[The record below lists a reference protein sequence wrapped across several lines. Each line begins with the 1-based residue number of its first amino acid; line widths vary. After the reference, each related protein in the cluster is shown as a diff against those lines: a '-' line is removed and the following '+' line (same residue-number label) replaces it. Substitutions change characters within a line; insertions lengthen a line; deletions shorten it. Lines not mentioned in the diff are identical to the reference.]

1 MSLSLSTPPSVHPH
15 HSKTYIHLIY
25 LSHGN
30 HGSKDDWTNV
40 KALLER
46 QYRTMVHD
54 ENKES
59 ASSSNHNTWN
69 LLISNSNGEDTHV
82 GVLKGGE
89 NAAEELLAY
98 VRTHWAGE
106 YEIEPRDIEGATPD
120 DVYLEETTKSEI
132 QNNEDLSH
140 CSRGM
145 PRHTLIHSNIVIELY
160 WIGHSL
166 GGLFS
171 RAGIGFLAE
180 SAEWQCG
187 IIRPRSY
194 ISLCSPHL
202 GSRRPGGTLLKNL
215 WRFGANFYSL
225 TLGQTGRDLFLKN
238 NVLMRLSEEDYFTRP
253 LRQFESRTLCSV
265 CHHDVAVPYA
275 ASAIR
280 SHNPYEPPVMS
291 KNIQHGFHLKGYSG
305 FYLERHMRLFESVFP
320 NVEQFSVE
328 EMITEFKPHSYQSHE
343 AHLIDGYFK
352 DSQLEVEFSKKMLH
366 NLNGI
371 GWRRIDMQF
380 HLRNRLDRLK
390 MHEVPLAKHKVPYL
404 RTPTMLSA
412 GEYFVTELLFPM
424 LWYDRIHSTE
434 FMRGAWKEDS
444 LGLSDVVVVCGGEA
458 QPQVIEEEEIEK
470 PPHSAP
476 KIPHGAR
483 DVADVS
489 GVHAN
494 TEDKTEGQ

>member
-253 LRQFESRTLCSV
+253 LRQFESRTLCAV

-275 ASAIR
+275 SASIR
-280 SHNPYEPPVMS
+280 AHNPYELPITSRNV
-291 KNIQHGFHLKGYSG
+291 KHEFHIKGYSG
-305 FYLERHMRLFESVFP
+305 FHLERHRRLFEALYPHLEPYPSADIVSEFVTK
-320 NVEQFSVE
+320 NNLNENGEHVETT
-328 EMITEFKPHSYQSHE
+328 EMEPQDTFHSDNYGQ
-343 AHLIDGYFK
+343 
-352 DSQLEVEFSKKMLH
+352 VEFSSQMFH
-366 NLNGI
+366 SLNSLP
-371 GWRRIDMQF
+371 WRRIDVQF
-380 HLRNRLDRLK
+380 QSKNRLDQIK
-390 MHEVPLAKHKVPYL
+390 MHEVVLAMQKVPL
-404 RTPTMLSA
+404 KSTTMRLA
-412 GEYFVTELLFPM
+412 GEQFWREVLFPV
-424 LWYDRIHSTE
+424 LWSDRIHSTD
-434 FMRGAWKEDS
+434 FMGDALRGKDD
-444 LGLSDVVVVCGGEA
+444 LGLRDVVVVCGGGIAASSE
-458 QPQVIEEEEIEK
+458 EK
-470 PPHSAP
+470 P
-476 KIPHGAR
+476 G
-483 DVADVS
+483 
-489 GVHAN
+489 
-494 TEDKTEGQ
+494 